1 MTTRKEII
9 IDLVNNFKDEIK
21 EFDEKNEIEKFL
33 PIDTDIADLIFLMI
47 NIFSGDVD
55 STLNELFLIYN
66 IETKDNEKVK
76 EIIKRFIDDFKKL
89 P

>member
-9 IDLVNNFKDEIK
+9 IDLVNNFKNEIK

-76 EIIKRFIDDFKKL
+76 EIVKRFIDDFKKL